1 MMKFFL
7 AKTKNDKFQKTFK
20 GFSRLLTS
28 KALFTNMGFRLKN
41 PPETEYIILPEIYTV
56 LWLYEA
62 FIVRNLDTDLKQ
74 VSETYSFM
82 SWAKEILGIYRIYQ
96 F

>member
-20 GFSRLLTS
+20 GFSRLLIS

-41 PPETEYIILPEIYTV
+41 PPETEYIILSEIYTV
-56 LWLYEA
+56 L
-62 FIVRNLDTDLKQ
+62 
-74 VSETYSFM
+74 
-82 SWAKEILGIYRIYQ
+82 
-96 F
+96 